1 MSAHHLGLVSFLPV
15 MIVST
20 CSLRTP
26 SICHQAHLFRTQDL
40 WLSSLPGLLRRFAG
54 PDAHLGTQQLLHECI
69 SQTYLHINMAPKPYY
84 QSPLL
89 FFTLAS
95 LAAAS
100 IQRLP
105 WKPWRILNFL
115 LSPPLLISSHLSSLP
130 LFRGLCHLTHGHS
143 WPPTIPALSLRC
155 RQRDFSKTNLIMSPL
170 TFKAFVSPPFQS
182 RQRGIQGPSSCGS
195 SQSSFLFEF
204 PPLMC
209 VSDFII

>member
-1 MSAHHLGLVSFLPV
+1 M
-15 MIVST
+15 
-20 CSLRTP
+20 
-26 SICHQAHLFRTQDL
+26 
-40 WLSSLPGLLRRFAG
+40 
-54 PDAHLGTQQLLHECI
+54 PDTHLGTQQLLHECI

-115 LSPPLLISSHLSSLP
+115 LSPPPLTSSHLSSLP

-143 WPPTIPALSLRC
+143 WPPTIPALSLHC
-155 RQRDFSKTNLIMSPL
+155 RQRDFSKTNLIMSAPY
-170 TFKAFVSPPFQS
+170 FQS
-182 RQRGIQGPSSCGS
+182 LHKPTFSKSSAQHSRPLNGS
-195 SQSSFLFEF
+195 SQSSFPFEF
-204 PPLMC
+204 PPLVC
-209 VSDFII
+209 ASDFII